1 MIMPSATHPTR
12 ILILEDDAERRRV
25 MGECLSDRFPQYGVQ
40 YFGDAPSMIA
50 YLEAETGPEILLI
63 SLDHDLEPAEENR
76 ASDPGTGRDVADCL
90 AGRRPTCPVI
100 VHTTNA
106 PAGNGM
112 QSLLEESGWV
122 TIRVVPYDAER
133 WIGETWFRA
142 VRNAIV
148 GSVPSRTEITA

>member
-1 MIMPSATHPTR
+1 MQSATRPTR

-25 MGECLSDRFPQYGVQ
+25 MGECLDDRFPQYGVQ

-50 YLEAETGPEILLI
+50 YLEAESGLETLLI
-63 SLDHDLEPAEENR
+63 SLDHDLEPTAESR
-76 ASDPGTGRDVADCL
+76 SSDAGTGRDVADCL
-90 AGRRPTCPVI
+90 TARRPMCPI
-100 VHTTNA
+100 IIHTTNA

-112 QSLLEESGWV
+112 QAVLEESGWM

-148 GSVPSRTEITA
+148 GSVPTRTEVPA

>member
-1 MIMPSATHPTR
+1 MRSTTPPTR

-25 MGECLSDRFPQYGVQ
+25 MGECLSDRFPQYGVR
-40 YFGDAPSMIA
+40 FFVDAPSMIA
-50 YLEAETGPEILLI
+50 YLQAETGPEILLI
-63 SLDHDLEPAEENR
+63 SLDHDLEPTEESR
-76 ASDPGTGRDVADCL
+76 STDPGTGRDIADCL
-90 AGRRPTCPVI
+90 AARRPMCPVI

-106 PAGNGM
+106 PAGDGM
-112 QSLLEESGWV
+112 QLLLEESGWV

-148 GSVPSRTEITA
+148 GSVPSRAEITA